1 MGRPLTGKVAV
12 ARKAMLSVGQTA
24 PEFTAELDDGAMFQ
38 LAGYRGEKHVV
49 VYFYPKD
56 FTRG

>member
-1 MGRPLTGKVAV
+1 
-12 ARKAMLSVGQTA
+12 MLSVGQTA